1 MMVVHYK
8 DETVDV
14 FDDVYDCITKH
25 GIITIQYDAEEE
37 RVYPKD
43 ESGRTI
49 ADQSIFHY
57 SEVKIPISL
66 IKRIDTDGCE
76 IRNRYD

>member
-43 ESGRTI
+43 ESGLDDSR
-49 ADQSIFHY
+49 SIN
-57 SEVKIPISL
+57 ISL
-66 IKRIDTDGCE
+66 Q
-76 IRNRYD
+76 